1 MLKKIV
7 ILIVFVL
14 FTAGL
19 SVGSYYLGE
28 KHGLS
33 LRNEREKILEKST
46 LPPTLKEM
54 VARDAKRKQD
64 LRIVQQAL
72 ESYYEKYGRVP
83 YLLADS
89 TNSLWRRN
97 LKEELKEFLKEIP
110 IDPINN
116 EVYHYSY
123 DGSLDKGQSYVLSC
137 VLENPTDPDGPSYV
151 IYGGHRRPIIEK

>member
-1 MLKKIV
+1 MLKKSLTLIAFSLFIV
-7 ILIVFVL
+7 GISI
-14 FTAGL
+14 
-19 SVGSYYLGE
+19 GSYYLGE

-33 LRNEREKILEKST
+33 LRNSRETTLEKST
-46 LPPTLKEM
+46 FPPTLKEM

-97 LKEELKEFLKEIP
+97 LKEELKEYLKEIP

-123 DGSLDKGQSYVLSC
+123 DGSLDGGKSYVLSA
-137 VLENPTDPDGPSYV
+137 VLENPTDPEGPSYV
-151 IYGGHRRPIIEK
+151 IYGGHRWPAIEK